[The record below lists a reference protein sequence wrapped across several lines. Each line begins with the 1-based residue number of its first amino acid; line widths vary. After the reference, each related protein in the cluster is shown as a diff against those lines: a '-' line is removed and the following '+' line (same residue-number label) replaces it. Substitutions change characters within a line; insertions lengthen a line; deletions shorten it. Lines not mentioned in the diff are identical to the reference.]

1 MSYGADKLRVNGH
14 TLTHKHIHTQTQAMT
29 IPMASGKKMSNKYY
43 DCLLHFHHQSSS
55 IIITMTMTMTI
66 DHHHHHHHDNDDHN
80 YRFDHAVSGVHVI
93 THQYYFI
100 LPGTQRHWYRQCSR
114 LLILRS
120 PSQHNSVVVIT
131 RIVSKVCTSDR
142 RPSSLHSNEL
152 RGSSSWVLEKT
163 WWPYCIRC
171 TLSYFNTCHAG
182 SFGNASIFSCLSHR
196 PHWYRQCSGLP
207 HIVRSI
213 TTRLLLCD
221 HTYDFKIL
229 HSWRAPYVSPLLWG
243 SFVSAKRKLEHRA
256 VSSVHCLLF

>member
-1 MSYGADKLRVNGH
+1 
-14 TLTHKHIHTQTQAMT
+14 
-29 IPMASGKKMSNKYY
+29 
-43 DCLLHFHHQSSS
+43 
-55 IIITMTMTMTI
+55 MTMTMTI

-100 LPGTQRHWYRQCSR
+100 LPVTQRHWYRQCSR

-120 PSQHNSVVVIT
+120 PSQHDSVVVIT

-142 RPSSLHSNEL
+142 PLSSLHSNEL

-221 HTYDFKIL
+221 VTPMISKFCTHDGHPMSLHYYGVPLWVPKENLSTVLYRVYTVFCFNACHTGWLDWICLTMTHVLQDIL
-229 HSWRAPYVSPLLWG
+229 
-243 SFVSAKRKLEHRA
+243 A
-256 VSSVHCLLF
+256 VLQK